1 MGFHWR
7 MTGLQASVRDN
18 ISYADRDIGMDKIV
32 ETTKLLGIHELIEKF
47 PDDYDTKLSNDFKN
61 FSSGEGKL
69 ICVAS
74 ALMADP
80 KILILN
86 YPNYLSFEKLK
97 TITEGKT
104 TLILTPDDTLID
116 FADKTVYLD

>member
-1 MGFHWR
+1 
-7 MTGLQASVRDN
+7 
-18 ISYADRDIGMDKIV
+18 MDKIV

-47 PDDYDTKLSNDFKN
+47 PDGYDTKLSNDFKN

-69 ICVAS
+69 ICVAR
-74 ALMADP
+74 ALMADS

-86 YPNYLSFEKLK
+86 YPNYLSVEKLK

-104 TLILTPDDTLID
+104 ALILTPDDTLID